1 MLEVEELE
9 VTFPTAQGPAR
20 VVDGVSYRLAR
31 EETLAIVGES
41 GSGKTVSAQ
50 AIVGLLDGTGATV
63 GGSVRFDGRELLTLD
78 PRERRSLA
86 GDRIAMV
93 FQDPLAALNPTFTV
107 GAQIGEM
114 FRVHRGT
121 GRKQAKQH
129 AIELMERVG
138 IPLAAERAG
147 HYPHQFSGGM
157 RQRVVIAMAIA
168 LEPDVLIADEP
179 TTALDVTVQA
189 QILDVLRDLQRET
202 GMGLVLVTHD
212 LGVVGEVADRVAVMY
227 AGRIV
232 ETGTADELHHRPAH
246 PYTRALIASQPRLG
260 DRGSKLDAIGGA
272 PPDLIARP
280 AGCSFH
286 PRCPLADERCRVDAP
301 ARHEV
306 GAEHWAAC
314 HHADQVLAHAAR

>member
-1 MLEVEELE
+1 MLEVDDLR
-9 VTFPTAQGPAR
+9 VRFPTARGLVRA
-20 VVDGVSYRLAR
+20 VDGVSYRLDR

-50 AIVGLLDGTGATV
+50 AVVGLLDGTGAEV
-63 GGSVRFDGRELLTLD
+63 SGGVRFEDRDLLTLD

-86 GDRIAMV
+86 GSRIAMV

-107 GAQIGEM
+107 GAQIAEM
-114 FRVHRGT
+114 FRVHRRT
-121 GRKQAKQH
+121 RKREAMRR
-129 AIELMERVG
+129 AIELMDRVG
-138 IPLAAERAG
+138 IPLADERAR

-157 RQRVVIAMAIA
+157 RQRIVIAMAIA

-189 QILDVLRDLQRET
+189 QILEVLADLQRET

-212 LGVVGEVADRVAVMY
+212 LGVVGEIADRVAVMY

-246 PYTRALIASQPRLG
+246 PYTRALIASQPRIG
-260 DRGSKLDAIGGA
+260 DRGRTLQAIGGA
-272 PPDLIARP
+272 PPELIDPP
-280 AGCSFH
+280 AGCRFH
-286 PRCPLADERCRVDAP
+286 PRCPLADDRCTAEVPEDRELDAGH
-301 ARHEV
+301 R
-306 GAEHWAAC
+306 AAC
-314 HHADQVLAHAAR
+314 HHVDEVLADAVR